1 MGGDQSQQGTR
12 PRQVEK
18 IVLRVDM
25 PPVELPEPA
34 SDRPRPERVSV
45 PAPGPGPTDNP
56 AVLSL
61 LDKLGMAIAQKTLNV
76 SVEEASRQFWNGV
89 ATLELDPSLVAGA
102 LDRVSLIQ
110 FYPL

>member
-1 MGGDQSQQGTR
+1 
-12 PRQVEK
+12 
-18 IVLRVDM
+18 
-25 PPVELPEPA
+25 
-34 SDRPRPERVSV
+34 
-45 PAPGPGPTDNP
+45 
-56 AVLSL
+56 L